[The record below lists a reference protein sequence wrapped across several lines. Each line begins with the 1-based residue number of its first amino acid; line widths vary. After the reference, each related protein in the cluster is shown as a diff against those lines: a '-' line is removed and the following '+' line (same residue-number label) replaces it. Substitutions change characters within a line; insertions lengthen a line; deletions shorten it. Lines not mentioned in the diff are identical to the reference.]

1 MKLPESG
8 AADARQLF
16 VRHAKKDGRSV
27 AVLTAVDYGDSCVV
41 EAEVFPVGAR
51 NSKPMQP
58 GPYTFADSQQA
69 TAFVTEAVEAL
80 MYLGCDIQAQSRG
93 VEGLAEAP
101 DRPREL
107 ATDCYLPQHGS
118 KSGLATPRPPSR
130 DVSFLVTVCCLAS
143 VDPLKFRTRQRG

>member
-1 MKLPESG
+1 VKLPESG

-16 VRHAKKDGRSV
+16 VRHAKRDGRSV

-80 MYLGCDIQAQSRG
+80 MYLGCDVQAQ
-93 VEGLAEAP
+93 
-101 DRPREL
+101 
-107 ATDCYLPQHGS
+107 
-118 KSGLATPRPPSR
+118 
-130 DVSFLVTVCCLAS
+130 
-143 VDPLKFRTRQRG
+143 